1 MARSAPVAALV
12 LWALAVPAAAGAAGP
27 DRLPSPVEA
36 AFSTRADMPLEQFG
50 YDLFPGAVPAGP
62 PPLGAVRG
70 DYRLGAGDELL
81 ITLRGQQVSSK
92 RHRIDGEGRL
102 LLDALRPLVAA
113 GRTLEELRAEL
124 SAAMADTHMNVEV
137 FVSLAE
143 VRRISVTV
151 VGAVARPGPHE
162 LTAFATVLDGLYA
175 AGGVTRAGSL
185 RRIRLVSPGGTAR
198 TVDLYALQ
206 LGGTGAEEPLR
217 DGDRLVVPPLGATV
231 AAAGPLKRP
240 AIFELAPD
248 RPRLSLEELSEL
260 AGGLLRPGAHRALRL
275 AIGRDGS
282 ETAEEVKDA
291 HAPLFGDGD
300 LLLLAP
306 RSEDRRGVARLDG
319 HVLRPGPRALP
330 DTPTLRALV
339 ARSDLG
345 PEPYLPFAALAG
357 ADPQT
362 RARVLRPV
370 DLGAVLAGRDDRA
383 LADGDTLYV
392 LGARDVE
399 FLTSESVLALL
410 RGARTPPPGSCQ
422 GLVVLARALSAEPDG
437 ALARGPQAQ
446 AAAKMTGGTAPCP
459 PLFEAVPDLLT
470 FAIAHSALMRSG
482 VPRPGFYPT
491 AGKAAVGG
499 LARAAGGAFGTPAV
513 VDGAKPGGR
522 STLAGRG
529 DIVESVEP
537 RIELTGHVRHPGV
550 RPLDGGG
557 TLRHVLADGEALRPG
572 VYPLLG
578 VVERHD
584 KRTLTRTL
592 IPFSPQEVAAG
603 RADRLLVDGDRIH
616 LFDAAR
622 VRAAVA
628 PATGDPR
635 DPVAPSNPAPANP
648 APRGP
653 AAADAEPL
661 DPAIAAL
668 LIERTVQVR
677 GAVRQ
682 PGAYPVAEAAT
693 VDALLAA
700 AGGLANA
707 ADAGSVELTTPAG
720 RHTLDLRRPGA
731 GRKVVAAGDAL
742 RVNPAFATLETRAV
756 TILGEVRRPGAYD
769 VLRGETLSSLI
780 NRAGGL
786 TEEAYPAGA
795 YFTRESERRREKE
808 RYQQAA
814 RELDNGIVLLLQKG
828 DPIRQEEVA
837 LARQLS
843 AQLRG
848 IDPPGRMVVE
858 ADPAV
863 LRQRPELDVLLESDD
878 RVLIPKRPLT
888 VAVAGEVMAPAALQF
903 RPGKTAADYL
913 REAGGPTRGADDGR
927 AFLVLPDGRAQ
938 PLSLSSWN
946 HTVAAVPPGSTI
958 VVPRDP
964 KPFDTLEFTKN
975 LGGILGSLAITA
987 ASISVIGR

>member
-1 MARSAPVAALV
+1 MTRSLPVAALV
-12 LWALAVPAAAGAAGP
+12 LWVLAVPAAAGAAGAE
-27 DRLPSPVEA
+27 RAPSPVEA
-36 AFSTRADMPLEQFG
+36 AFSARADMPLEQFG
-50 YDLFPGAVPAGP
+50 YDLFPGTGTAGP
-62 PPLGAVRG
+62 PPAGAVRG
-70 DYRLGAGDELL
+70 DYRLGIGDELL
-81 ITLRGQQVSSK
+81 VTLRGQQTSSR

-113 GRTLEELRAEL
+113 GRTLEDLRGEL

-162 LTAFATVLDGLYA
+162 LTAFAGVLDGLYA

-185 RRIRLVSPGGTAR
+185 RRIRLVSPGGAAR
-198 TVDLYALQ
+198 TVDLYGLL

-240 AIFELAPD
+240 AVFELAPD
-248 RPRLSLEELSEL
+248 RPRLSLAELSEL

-275 AIGRDGS
+275 AIGRDGA
-282 ETAEEVKDA
+282 EVAEEVKDT

-370 DLGAVLAGRDDRA
+370 DLGAVLAGRDDRP

-399 FLTSESVLALL
+399 FLTAEAVLTLL
-410 RGARTPPPGSCQ
+410 RGARTPPPESCQ
-422 GLVVLARALSAEPDG
+422 GLVVLARALSADPNG

-446 AAAKMTGGTAPCP
+446 AAAKMTGGTTPCP
-459 PLFEAVPDLLT
+459 ALFDAVPDLLT
-470 FAIAHSALMRSG
+470 FAIAHSALLRSG

-491 AGKAAVGG
+491 AGKAPVGG
-499 LARAAGGAFGTPAV
+499 LARAAGGALGTPAV
-513 VDGAKPGGR
+513 VDGTRPGSR
-522 STLAGRG
+522 SGVAGRG

-537 RIELTGHVRHPGV
+537 RVELTGHVRHPGV

-557 TLRHVLADGEALRPG
+557 TLRHALADGGALRPG

-578 VVERHD
+578 VIERHD
-584 KRTLTRTL
+584 KRTLTRSL

-603 RADRLLVDGDRIH
+603 RADRLLADGDRIH
-616 LFDAAR
+616 LFDATR
-622 VRAAVA
+622 VRATVA

-635 DPVAPSNPAPANP
+635 DPVAPANP
-648 APRGP
+648 APRG
-653 AAADAEPL
+653 ANDDADPL

-682 PGAYPVAEAAT
+682 PGAYPVAESVT

-700 AGGLANA
+700 AGGIANT
-707 ADAGSVELTTPAG
+707 ADAGSVELTNPAG

-731 GRKVVAAGDAL
+731 GRKAVVAGDAL

-756 TILGEVRRPGAYD
+756 TVLGEVRRPGAYD

-780 NRAGGL
+780 IRAGGL

-837 LARQLS
+837 LARQLA

-878 RVLIPKRPLT
+878 RILIPKRPLT
-888 VAVAGEVMAPAALQF
+888 VAVTGEVMAPAALQF

>member
-1 MARSAPVAALV
+1 MALV
-12 LWALAVPAAAGAAGP
+12 LWVLAMPLALRAGEPA
-27 DRLPSPVEA
+27 RVPSPIEA
-36 AFSTRADMPLEQFG
+36 AFSARADTPLEQFG
-50 YDLFPGAVPAGP
+50 HDLFPGAGPAAAP

-70 DYRLGAGDELL
+70 DYRLGIGDELL
-81 ITLRGQQVSSK
+81 ITLRGQQTSGK

-162 LTAFATVLDGLYA
+162 LTAFASVLDGLYA

-185 RRIRLVSPGGTAR
+185 RRIRLVQPGGVAR
-198 TVDLYALQ
+198 TIDLYGLL

-240 AIFELAPD
+240 AVFELAPD
-248 RPRLSLEELSEL
+248 HPRLSLDELIEL

-275 AIGRDGS
+275 AIGRDG
-282 ETAEEVKDA
+282 AELADEVKDA
-291 HAPLFGDGD
+291 SAPLFGDGD
-300 LLLLAP
+300 LLLLSP
-306 RSEDRRGVARLDG
+306 RNEDRRGVARLDG
-319 HVLRPGPRALP
+319 HVLRPGPRALAEA
-330 DTPTLRALV
+330 PTLRSLV
-339 ARSDLG
+339 SRTDLG

-357 ADPQT
+357 TDAQT

-370 DLGAVLAGRDDRA
+370 DLGAVLVGRDDRA
-383 LADGDTLYV
+383 LADGDALYI

-399 FLTSESVLALL
+399 FLTSEAVLALL

-422 GLVVLARALSAEPDG
+422 GLVVLARALSAEPEG

-446 AAAKMTGGTAPCP
+446 AAARMTGGTTPCP

-470 FAIAHSALMRSG
+470 FAIAHSALLRSG

-491 AGKAAVGG
+491 AGKAGVSG

-513 VDGAKPGGR
+513 VDGARSGGR
-522 STLAGRG
+522 SSIAGRG

-537 RIELTGHVRHPGV
+537 RVELTGHVRHPGV
-550 RPLDGGG
+550 RPLEGGG
-557 TLRHVLADGEALRPG
+557 TLRHALADGEALRPG

-584 KRTLTRTL
+584 KRTLSRTL

-603 RADRLLVDGDRIH
+603 RADRLLADGDRIH
-616 LFDAAR
+616 LFEAAR

-635 DPVAPSNPAPANP
+635 DAVAPAHPVPPAS
-648 APRGP
+648 P
-653 AAADAEPL
+653 AADSEPF

-682 PGAYPVAEAAT
+682 PGAYPVADSAS

-731 GRKVVAAGDAL
+731 GKRAVAAGDAL

-780 NRAGGL
+780 ARAGGL

-795 YFTRESERRREKE
+795 HFTRESERRREKE

-878 RVLIPKRPLT
+878 RILIPKRPLT

-903 RPGKTAADYL
+903 QPGKTAADYL

-964 KPFDTLEFTKN
+964 KPFDTLEFTRN